1 MSLGENIYRHRT
13 EKGWSQG
20 DFAEALD
27 VSRQSISK
35 WENNLATPDLD
46 KLIRMS
52 ALFEITLDELVL
64 GNKPAVDPVPAPTP
78 TIQVT
83 PITATHSMR
92 QIIGMSMLMFGLLF
106 FLLSVFWGH
115 NLVFGE
121 EVGELVSCMI
131 VLISLFLLAPYNRV
145 VMSMCGILYVA
156 YCILCYGILGVSSI
170 ANGIFLFFAS
180 FVVLIW
186 FIICGL
192 HANRE
197 Q

>member
-1 MSLGENIYRHRT
+1 MSLGENIYRYRT
-13 EKGWSQG
+13 EKSWSQG

-52 ALFEITLDELVL
+52 ALFGITLDELVL
-64 GNKPAVDPVPAPTP
+64 GKKPCAEPPPVQTQ

-83 PITATHSMR
+83 PVAAAPSIR
-92 QIIGMSMLMFGLLF
+92 NIVGISMLMFGLLF

-115 NLVFGE
+115 NFTFGE
-121 EVGELVSCMI
+121 EVGELLSCII
-131 VLISLFLLAPYNRV
+131 VLISLFTLAPHNHI
-145 VMSMCGILYVA
+145 VMSMCGILYFA
-156 YCILCYGILGVSSI
+156 YCVLSYGILKISSI
-170 ANGIFLFFAS
+170 PNGLFLAFAS
-180 FVVLIW
+180 IIVVVW
-186 FIICGL
+186 FIVCGL
-192 HANRE
+192 HANKE